1 MWFDSHFTKW
11 LPYHAIAILIS
22 GAAANFLLFS
32 CVRNFF
38 FPGALSLAG
47 WATLNI
53 TNIVPRNWHLCHLE
67 RICGMLMACC
77 SPDTTWVWNRIPTT
91 SYCPNLPIIL
101 HILLDWIVV
110 NQNKVWSW
118 YMPRCFVH
126 PFSFQLWSSCLSLEL
141 RAEITVKPLPFPLCP
156 ILLQVL
162 TTLFAKPFFLYCLFA
177 SDRCVVFAIRV
188 F

>member
-1 MWFDSHFTKW
+1 MNCINPSRTSAWRIVEMQSSMEALHMLGQVDNAITTQSLQEFTLAAAISIHLWTIFKSDSGWKRTMWFDSHFTKW

-77 SPDTTWVWNRIPTT
+77 SPDTTWVWNRIPTK

-101 HILLDWIVV
+101 H
-110 NQNKVWSW
+110 
-118 YMPRCFVH
+118 H
-126 PFSFQLWSSCLSLEL
+126 PAIEHIAW
-141 RAEITVKPLPFPLCP
+141 
-156 ILLQVL
+156 L
-162 TTLFAKPFFLYCLFA
+162 THC
-177 SDRCVVFAIRV
+177 
-188 F
+188 